1 MYFPYLRGRQ
11 NELLCIKELLESGKL
26 SDKIIPVIE
35 PVRFNSTFFMTLAKF
50 VEMKRKIIIIRN
62 PQVGSYKKDYHD
74 MIRKIAEEKNE
85 KKKNNLQKKLDLYL
99 SLELLTDENIID
111 GYISNGEIVDKI
123 LNGEKKSEEIVVINK
138 KSGDYVYY
146 EENGE
151 RLKAKITFI
160 PNDEDF
166 KDEVY
171 GNVVMIKDC
180 YNKAKKNVDY
190 LNQPDEFFSR
200 NHIVYAKRGY
210 FGFSDYSIV
219 GEEYDESGFAPSAIA
234 IHIMYYGKNNE
245 LRIHHFVSD
254 SNDTKSDLARKF
266 EEAMSKL
273 VSWEMYDEIPK
284 TDGLNR
290 LVECYYMG
298 QYPGLG
304 MIKRFSLMHHIQMM
318 SEYLG
323 DE

>member
-35 PVRFNSTFFMTLAKF
+35 PVRFNSTFVMTLAKF
-50 VEMKRKIIIIRN
+50 VEMKRKMIIIRN
-62 PQVGSYKKDYHD
+62 PQVGSYKKDCHD
-74 MIRKIAEEKNE
+74 MIMKIAEEKDE
-85 KKKNNLQKKLDLYL
+85 KKKNNLQKLIDSY
-99 SLELLTDENIID
+99 LELLKEENIID
-111 GYISNGEIVDKI
+111 GYINNKEIVDKI
-123 LNGEKKSEEIVVINK
+123 LNEEKKSEEIVVINK
-138 KSGDYVYY
+138 KTGDYVYY

-219 GEEYDESGFAPSAIA
+219 GEEYDESGFAPFAIA

-254 SNDTKSDLARKF
+254 TNDSISDPARKF

-290 LVECYYMG
+290 LLDCYYKG
-298 QYPGLG
+298 KYPGLG
-304 MIKRFSLMHHIQMM
+304 IIKRFSLMHHIQMM